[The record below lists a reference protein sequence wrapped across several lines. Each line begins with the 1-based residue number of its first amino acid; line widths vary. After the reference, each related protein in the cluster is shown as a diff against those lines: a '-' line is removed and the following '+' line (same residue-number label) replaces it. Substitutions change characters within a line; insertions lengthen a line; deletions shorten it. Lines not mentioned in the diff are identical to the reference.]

1 MKIKRLL
8 AIACAT
14 AFAGVGAA
22 TISGTPAQAATE
34 KTPAVVVEPDAV
46 SVPEGRSGTF
56 TVRLSHQPAGMVRID
71 MRATGTGIWAAPP
84 VILTFDQ
91 NTWATPRPFT
101 MYSGNDA
108 DAIDN
113 FVIVTLSAVG
123 YAADTVT
130 LTQVD
135 DD

>member
-1 MKIKRLL
+1 MKIKRVLVIVL
-8 AIACAT
+8 AT
-14 AFAGVGAA
+14 AFAGLGAA
-22 TISGTPAQAATE
+22 TISGTPAQAAAE

-91 NTWATPRPFT
+91 NTWNTPRPFT

>member
-1 MKIKRLL
+1 MKIKRLF
-8 AIACAT
+8 APPT
-14 AFAGVGAA
+14 AAAYAGVAWA
-22 TISGTPAQAATE
+22 MFSVRAAQAPPDE
-34 KTPAVVVEPDAV
+34 TPAVVVEPDAV

-84 VILTFDQ
+84 VILIFDQ
-91 NTWATPRPFT
+91 NNWNTPRPFT

-108 DAIDN
+108 NTFDD

-123 YAADTVT
+123 YAPDTVT